1 MSENQ
6 NPLPQ
11 SALKLGHAGL
21 LPQAAAYALALTN
34 NDVAT
39 YALVSGFAYAA
50 LIFSF
55 IGGVWWG
62 QVLGAPTRHAW
73 IFVAAVC
80 PNLIAWVASLALF
93 LNLKW

>member
-62 QVLGAPTRHAW
+62 QVNTARVD
-73 IFVAAVC
+73 IC
-80 PNLIAWVASLALF
+80 CSSLP
-93 LNLKW
+93 